1 MIQFTRGLM
10 RQPRWVVA
18 WVGWLMV
25 VNLLVP
31 LFFLTHIEA
40 RVVLAVFAAAGMIMG
55 FLTGR
60 FGFTRLLG
68 LGHFVWF
75 PLLFWLWGRVGAVP
89 PQEAFGLWLR
99 ILMAT
104 NALSL
109 LLDVADVG
117 RYLAGERG
125 QVVDLS

>member
-10 RQPRWVVA
+10 LQPRWVVA

-55 FLTGR
+55 FLTRR

>member
-125 QVVDLS
+125 GVPL

>member
-1 MIQFTRGLM
+1 MIQFMRGLV

-25 VNLLVP
+25 VNLLGP

-40 RVVLAVFAAAGMIMG
+40 KVVLAVFAAAGMIMG

-60 FGFTRLLG
+60 FGFARLLG

-75 PLLFWLWGRVGAVP
+75 PLLFWLWGRVGAAP

-99 ILMAT
+99 MVMAT

-109 LLDVADVG
+109 LMDVTDVG
-117 RYLAGERG
+117 RYLAGERDG
-125 QVVDLS
+125 GPV